1 MFAFAL
7 FAAMPAQIET
17 FFWSIPG
24 AGSVEPNLNRVI
36 MPSVNSS
43 FLRRS
48 GVRNARMNAVS
59 MRDPSSS
66 VKPAFQRLP
75 YPTRRPPG
83 ELARQGVPERASLG
97 RGGPQFNLAEQSDC
111 SARRLDLLLG
121 RLGDRVGADPQRHG
135 QFALAEHLDQFATA
149 DGAARSQALR
159 RHFAARR
166 VQLL

>member
-24 AGSVEPNLNRVI
+24 AGSVEPNLNRVM
-36 MPSVNSS
+36 MPSVKSS

-66 VKPAFQRLP
+66 AEPAFQRLP
-75 YPTRRPPG
+75 YPTRRRSG
-83 ELARQGVPERASLG
+83 GLARDRRELALPRRERH
-97 RGGPQFNLAEQSDC
+97 EQ
-111 SARRLDLLLG
+111 AQANR
-121 RLGDRVGADPQRHG
+121 
-135 QFALAEHLDQFATA
+135 
-149 DGAARSQALR
+149 AA
-159 RHFAARR
+159 
-166 VQLL
+166 